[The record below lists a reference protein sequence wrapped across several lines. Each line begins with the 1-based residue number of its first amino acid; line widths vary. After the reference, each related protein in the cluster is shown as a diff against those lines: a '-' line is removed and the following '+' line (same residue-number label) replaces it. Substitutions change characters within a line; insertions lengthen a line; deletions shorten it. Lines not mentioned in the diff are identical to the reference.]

1 MADENVTHRLA
12 AILAADMVGYSR
24 LMEADEAGTI
34 ARQKARRVELIDP
47 KIAAHNGR
55 IVKTTGDGLLV
66 EFASA
71 VDAVRCAV
79 EVQQA
84 MAEREAE
91 VAEDR
96 RIRYR
101 IGINLGDIVLDGED
115 ILGDGVNIAARLEA
129 LAEPDGIAISGSVH
143 EQVQGKLDTVF
154 RDAGAR
160 QVKNIARPIHVWCW
174 PGEAVEPESAG
185 STEPLPLPDKPSI
198 AVLAFDNLSGD
209 PDQEYFADGIAE
221 DIITALSKFR
231 WFFVTARNSSF
242 TYKGKSVDVKQVGE
256 ELGVRYV
263 LEGSV
268 RKVGSRVRISA
279 QLINAATGN
288 HVWAERYDR
297 ELTDIFEIQDQMTT
311 TIVGTIEPELGDAER
326 ERAKRKPT
334 NNLDAWDQYQRGLWH
349 HYRFTEDDLEKAE
362 QLFQSAIELDPGFS
376 RAHANLAYVLLNRVS
391 HGWSDAVAETLGRA
405 MKAGRQAVSL
415 DDKDAFA
422 HMAAGRSL
430 TLRGEFETAIAE
442 LEKALDLNP
451 NLANAYHSLGY
462 TLYWSGRAE
471 EALPFFHKAM
481 RHSPHD
487 PLRWTFEY
495 HAGTAHAMLSEY
507 EEAIEWY
514 RKASRHAT
522 SGFWPHV
529 GLVFA
534 LAELDRLEAAR
545 AALDDALSIRPD
557 LSVSVIASVN
567 HTMHLEYRERYLD
580 ALRKVGL
587 PE

>member
-1 MADENVTHRLA
+1 MADENVTRRLA

>member
-12 AILAADMVGYSR
+12 AILVADMVGYSR

-326 ERAKRKPT
+326 ERAKRKPP

-376 RAHANLAYVLLNRVS
+376 RAHANLAFVLLNRVS

-545 AALDDALSIRPD
+545 AALDDALSIRAD